1 MDRRGSEGR
10 ELAELKL
17 GDSSAK
23 RVGQRNLGVKV
34 SWKLNRDYK
43 RGLGLHF
50 PPYFMPNHQLLANFE
65 LLQLSGWCGRGAPC
79 ALCSCCS
86 SSVHNMHCAL
96 YRLGFSQCT
105 VHRVVVIVDF
115 KCTLSLVVR
124 TGDGGS
130 SGRGELVAGDRVL
143 LFNVLFTVWHV
154 WHGVCT
160 VMFNC
165 VQLCAAVCSL

>member
-1 MDRRGSEGR
+1 MDRRGPEGR

-23 RVGQRNLGVKV
+23 RVGERNLGVKV

-43 RGLGLHF
+43 RGLGLYF
-50 PPYFMPNHQLLANFE
+50 PPYCMPNHQLLANFE
-65 LLQLSGWCGRGAPC
+65 LLQLSGWCGRSAPC

-105 VHRVVVIVDF
+105 VHGVVVIVDF
-115 KCTLSLVVR
+115 KCTLSLVVC

-130 SGRGELVAGDRVL
+130 SRRGELVAGDRVL
-143 LFNVLFTVWHV
+143 LFDVFFTVL
-154 WHGVCT
+154 CT
-160 VMFNC
+160 LMFNC